1 MPEILQ
7 PGNTSTW
14 KYFSPKQL
22 RPNTLWPQDQIF
34 KSVIFNQLGPSMG
47 LEGYLPGLAKNWKIC
62 LAKAKNKKKT
72 EKYNLIGVKSHLVN
86 PKKTSSMLVHIGL
99 AAI

>member
-62 LAKAKNKKKT
+62 LAKAKNQSDQKKNT
-72 EKYNLIGVKSHLVN
+72 ITYMMEKGFSSVEGEE
-86 PKKTSSMLVHIGL
+86 KKVH
-99 AAI
+99 